1 MLNDRRA
8 EEIFYKDP
16 EITRQAGE
24 AVESFR
30 EDSMGGG
37 SCRNLQRRLDEWG
50 RAYKVLEMTRQVG
63 EGVESFRVESKVR
76 GSFRKLQR

>member
-30 EDSMGGG
+30 ED
-37 SCRNLQRRLDEWG
+37 LDGE
-50 RAYKVLEMTRQVG
+50 
-63 EGVESFRVESKVR
+63 EGVESFRDDST
-76 GSFRKLQR
+76 GGGGYRKLQR